1 MISSESLVAQ
11 DISLKLKD
19 DFSLVQNDSTI
30 KRIHRLMRNE
40 RYEGHKIRKQ
50 TEDLASYQFKSK
62 VYKNVKLF
70 ENHDF
75 ETNIIRSKRKG
86 VSESWIIATNGDVKR
101 TIKDYGYRFGGI

>member
-1 MISSESLVAQ
+1 MISSESLVVQ

-50 TEDLASYQFKSK
+50 TPCLLRRTYISRWVSINKD
-62 VYKNVKLF
+62 NKL
-70 ENHDF
+70 
-75 ETNIIRSKRKG
+75 
-86 VSESWIIATNGDVKR
+86 
-101 TIKDYGYRFGGI
+101 